1 MKKNLQWKVVLTVAV
16 IALAIFLAYPFNDTK
31 IKRGLDLKGGI
42 HLTLQ
47 VMTDD
52 SINIETDQEIARL
65 EELFKKNS
73 ITFTKATKEGL
84 GRISVQGVLADQEG
98 KTRDLFDEYS
108 RDWDYTFAGDR
119 ANLTLKPLVIQFL
132 RDQSVSQAK
141 ETIDN
146 RVNGLGVAEP
156 LIQRQG
162 ADEII
167 VELPGVDDPD
177 RVKELIKV
185 TAVLEWKL
193 VKAGPAADEATLLQ
207 PYNGAVPD
215 DAEVLK
221 GDPKRGQGGFYLVD
235 KVATVTGKDLRTI
248 RRVTDEWNSPAVSFS
263 LNADGGARFE
273 QLTGANIGKQIA
285 IILDKKVQSAPVV
298 EDRISRAQGG
308 IIRGRFTAQEA
319 DDLVVV
325 LKAGALPAGIK
336 YLEERTI
343 GPALGADSIRQGF
356 LAGLVAIVAVMTFMV
371 FFYKLSGLNAII
383 ALLLNVRHPVRRPGL
398 LQGRPDAARH
408 RRHHPGRRHGR
419 RRQRPDLREDQGGA
433 GPGQGRRERGLPGL
447 LAGLHGHLRLQPDDH
462 HLGRLPLP
470 VRHRAHPGL
479 RRDPDDQPRRQPV
492 HGRLRLAPYLRPHG
506 QEIRQEAE
514 YLTCN
519 SSRPPTSG
527 S

>member
-1 MKKNLQWKVVLTVAV
+1 MKKNLQWKVVLTLAV
-16 IALAIFLAYPFNDTK
+16 IALAIFLAFPYNDTK
-31 IKRGLDLKGGI
+31 IRRGLDLKGGI

-47 VMTDD
+47 VLTDD
-52 SINIETDQEIARL
+52 SINIETDQEIGRL

-73 ITFTKATKEGL
+73 ITFAKATKEGL
-84 GRISVQGVLADQEG
+84 GRISIQGVLADQEA

-108 RDWDYTFAGDR
+108 RDWDYAFAGDR
-119 ANLTLKPLVIQFL
+119 ASLTLKPLVTQFL

-162 ADEII
+162 SDKII

-207 PYNGAVPD
+207 PYNGVVPD

-221 GDPKRGQGGFYLVD
+221 GDPKRGQVGFYLVD

-248 RRVTDEWNSPAVSFS
+248 RRTTDEWNSPAVSFS

-273 QLTGANIGKQIA
+273 QVTGANIGKQIA

-308 IIRGRFTAQEA
+308 VIRGRFTAQEA
-319 DDLVVV
+319 DDLVIV

-356 LAGLVAIVAVMTFMV
+356 LAGLVAIVAVMTFMIV
-371 FFYKLSGLNAII
+371 FYKVSGINAVI
-383 ALLLNVRHPVRRPGL
+383 ALILNVVILFGAL
-398 LQGRPDAARH
+398 AYFKAA
-408 RRHHPGRRHGR
+408 
-419 RRQRPDLREDQGGA
+419 LT
-433 GPGQGRRERGLPGL
+433 LPGIAGVI
-447 LAGLHGHLRLQPDDH
+447 LAIGMAVDANVLIFERIKEELALGKGVASAVSQGFSRAFSAIFDSNLTTIISAIFLFQFGTGPIRGYAVTLTISLVANLFTAVFISHLIFDLMVKKSAKK
-462 HLGRLPLP
+462 LS
-470 VRHRAHPGL
+470 
-479 RRDPDDQPRRQPV
+479 
-492 HGRLRLAPYLRPHG
+492 
-506 QEIRQEAE
+506 I
-514 YLTCN
+514 
-519 SSRPPTSG
+519 
-527 S
+527 